1 MYEIRIHGRGGQ
13 GAVTAAQILA
23 IAAFYEGKETQA
35 FPRFGTERRGAPVEA
50 FTRIDDKKI
59 YLRSAVYNPDI
70 VIVLDPSLLS
80 SVNVTEGLKKNGKI
94 IINSSKSPKELG
106 IKDFKVYTVDVSS
119 IALKIFG
126 ANMVNTA
133 MLGALAAISGLFSLD
148 SLNKAIE
155 DRFKDK
161 KDVIEKNKQA
171 IKEVYEK
178 LK

>member
-23 IAAFYEGKETQA
+23 IAAFYKGKKSQA
-35 FPRFGTERRGAPVEA
+35 FPRFGTERRGAPVES
-50 FTRIDDKKI
+50 FTRIDTKTI
-59 YLRSAVYNPDI
+59 LIRSAVYRPDI

-80 SVNVTEGLKKNGKI
+80 SVDVTKGLKKNGFI
-94 IINSSKSPKELG
+94 IINSSKKTKPNG
-106 IKDFKVYTVDVSS
+106 FTTYHVDATA

-126 ANMVNTA
+126 RDIVNTA
-133 MLGALAAISGLFSLD
+133 MLGALAAVSDIIDLK
-148 SLNKAIE
+148 SLNRAVE
-155 DRFKDK
+155 DRFAGRKGM
-161 KDVIEKNKQA
+161 IEKNKQA